1 MDDDLRLRSLE
12 DDLRLRSAEERRL
25 ESLDDERRLGEDEWS
40 LLERE
45 EEEDCLNI
53 WRDGYSE
60 YVLQGVHEILCFF
73 PRILESLP
81 SLPRQHSAVIGCTKN
96 YKPIGVTV
104 YSHCVEGFEGLYS
117 DVGEGGVVNCE
128 KTQFFMNILY
138 ILCS

>member
-1 MDDDLRLRSLE
+1 M
-12 DDLRLRSAEERRL
+12 RLRSAEERRL

-81 SLPRQHSAVIGCTKN
+81 SLPRQHSAVIGCAKK
-96 YKPIGVTV
+96 YKPIEVTV
-104 YSHCVEGFEGLYS
+104 HSHCVEGFEGLYS
-117 DVGEGGVVNCE
+117 DVGKGGVAVNCE